1 MQLCAIDVVM
11 LLCRG
16 VIAWGIVWDIT
27 ITTHPPTQSRR
38 SKTGTHHA
46 ITPRY
51 TYRQQNAGKMPAKC
65 EGCRQTPRGHLLL
78 RLRGG
83 MVDESAPESESDESV
98 IEGMQQRDVIEEA

>member
-1 MQLCAIDVVM
+1 MQLCALDVVM

-27 ITTHPPTQSRR
+27 ITPHPTQSRR
-38 SKTGTHHA
+38 SKTGTYHA

-51 TYRQQNAGKMPAKC
+51 TYRQQNAGKMPPKC
-65 EGCRQTPRGHLLL
+65 EGCRQTPRSHLFL
-78 RLRGG
+78 RLKGG

>member
-1 MQLCAIDVVM
+1 MQLGALDVVL

-27 ITTHPPTQSRR
+27 ITSHSTQSRR
-38 SKTGTHHA
+38 SKTGTYHA
-46 ITPRY
+46 ITPRC
-51 TYRQQNAGKMPAKC
+51 TYRQQNAGKMPPKC
-65 EGCRQTPRGHLLL
+65 EGSRQTPRGHLLL

>member
-1 MQLCAIDVVM
+1 MQLCALDVLM

-27 ITTHPPTQSRR
+27 ITPHPTQSRR
-38 SKTGTHHA
+38 SKTGTYHA

-51 TYRQQNAGKMPAKC
+51 TNRQMPPKC
-65 EGCRQTPRGHLLL
+65 EGCRQTPRSHLLL
-78 RLRGG
+78 RLKGG